1 MPEEVKKEVPMVDID
16 SSGPDA
22 EVELQEEANESNEVE
37 STEETNTDAVAAE
50 SQDSSPEQQEASDE
64 KQEGTSQDEKET
76 KKEEL
81 ENYSK
86 DVQRRIAKLTK
97 KWREAERQREEAIA
111 FARTQKQQREQLEKK
126 YSSVEEAGVKDR
138 EAMIQSG
145 LLAAQAKLAAARE
158 EGNLQGE
165 VEANKEIARLGYEE
179 ARLAEAKYA
188 FEQRAK
194 QPRQEQPIPNF
205 QAQQQPEIQPDP
217 KAEAW
222 GAKNPWFGKDTAMT
236 YTAFDV
242 HKKLVEDEGYDPSSD
257 EYYSELDK
265 RIRLEF
271 PNKFATNTDKVE
283 TTTKPVQQVA
293 SATRSAK
300 SGRKTI
306 RLTPTEVAIAKKL
319 GVSLEDYAKQKKLMK
334 EV

>member
-1 MPEEVKKEVPMVDID
+1 MPDEVKQEPMVDID
-16 SSGPDA
+16 TSGPDA
-22 EVELQEEANESNEVE
+22 EVELQDEANESETVE
-37 STEETNTDAVAAE
+37 STEDTSTEAVAAE
-50 SQDSSPEQQEASDE
+50 SPDSSSTQQEASDE
-64 KQEGTSQDEKET
+64 KQEGTSQDEKEA

-111 FARTQKQQREQLEKK
+111 FARTQKEQRERLEKK

-158 EGNLQGE
+158 EGNIQGE

-205 QAQQQPEIQPDP
+205 QAQQQQEIQPDP

-319 GVSLEDYAKQKKLMK
+319 GVSLEDYAKQKKIMK